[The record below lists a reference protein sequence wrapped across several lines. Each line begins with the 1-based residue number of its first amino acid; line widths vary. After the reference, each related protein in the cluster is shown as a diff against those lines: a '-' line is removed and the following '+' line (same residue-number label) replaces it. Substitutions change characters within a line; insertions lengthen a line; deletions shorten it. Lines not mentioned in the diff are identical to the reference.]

1 MYHYE
6 KKYQAFFNI
15 LTEPLLVQKL
25 MIHQQKAHDLSYL
38 EPEGQGRGII
48 MGVTRLLLLG
58 PFYTIKMQFYVLFCT
73 RLYDM
78 VCNDFSLKKFLYR
91 THAFS

>member
-1 MYHYE
+1 MYHFE

-38 EPEGQGRGII
+38 EPEGQGRGTAAKDIE
-48 MGVTRLLLLG
+48 
-58 PFYTIKMQFYVLFCT
+58 
-73 RLYDM
+73 
-78 VCNDFSLKKFLYR
+78 KKVNLTEESQDAKKNF
-91 THAFS
+91 F